1 MPWATSLS
9 RCCQGAAAS
18 MPVAETKA
26 PVLGWT
32 LGAWAGQSG
41 GTKEGAPVLQ
51 ESEDTQGW
59 GAGAHREAVLA
70 ARPLSSV

>member
-1 MPWATSLS
+1 
-9 RCCQGAAAS
+9 

-41 GTKEGAPVLQ
+41 GTEGAARVLQ
-51 ESEDTQGW
+51 ENEGTQGPGS
-59 GAGAHREAVLA
+59 GARQEAA
-70 ARPLSSV
+70 PSVCYERHVPV